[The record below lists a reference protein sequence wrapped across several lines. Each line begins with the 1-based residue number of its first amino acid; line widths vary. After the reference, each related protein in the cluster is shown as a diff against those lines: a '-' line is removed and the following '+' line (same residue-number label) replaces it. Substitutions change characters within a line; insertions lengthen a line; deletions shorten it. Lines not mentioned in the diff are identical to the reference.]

1 MLGLLTVNNW
11 VLLGVS
17 GTGQN
22 GEKSCVH
29 AGVRGPARAPVPVL
43 LFPLKATRP
52 TAQGYNR
59 NAFRLHVSP

>member
-1 MLGLLTVNNW
+1 MGRRAACTLVSVGLQELPS
-11 VLLGVS
+11 L
-17 GTGQN
+17 
-22 GEKSCVH
+22 
-29 AGVRGPARAPVPVL
+29 RAASAPVL